1 MYRCVIYGRK
11 GRIDRTDERWK
22 VELECDIFFHKDQL
36 DYAACIVYLVNATKP
51 EHQNLAGKE
60 LKEVLRFSGTL
71 D

>member
-1 MYRCVIYGRK
+1 M
-11 GRIDRTDERWK
+11 
-22 VELECDIFFHKDQL
+22 ELECDIFFHKDQL